1 MKGIHPSIAS
11 HRLNVFSTARPVR
24 QRIRRF
30 HPDRQRIIRNEIDKL
45 LEAGFIRE
53 VSYPDWLANVVV
65 VPKKEGKWR
74 VCVDYTNL
82 NNACPK
88 DSFPLLRIDQ
98 IVDSTSGQGMLSF
111 LDAFSGYHQIPMSPD
126 DEEKTAFITPH
137 DLYCYKVMPF
147 GLKNA
152 GATYQ
157 RLMTKIFKP
166 LIGRSVEVYIDDIVV
181 KRKTR
186 EQHILHLQEV
196 FYLLRKYGMK
206 LNPSKCAFGVSAGK
220 FLGFMVS
227 QRGIE
232 VSPDQVKAVMETPPP
247 RNKKELQRLTDKLVA
262 LGRFIARFTDELRPF
277 FLAIRKAGTHGW
289 TDNCQ
294 NALERI
300 KHCLMHPPI
309 LSSPIPNEKLYM
321 YLAVSEWAINAVL
334 FRCSSPKEQKPVYY
348 VSRALADV
356 ETRYSKMELTALAL
370 RSAAQKL
377 RPYFQAH
384 PVIVLTDQP
393 LRSILHKPDLT
404 GRMLQW
410 AIELSKFGIEFQ
422 PRLSKKGQVMADFVL
437 EYSRRPNQHHESTSR
452 SSGSRVGL
460 LLQSP
465 TGEHLEQA
473 IRLGFST
480 SNNEAE
486 YEVILS
492 GLDLAL
498 ALSVSKLRIY
508 SDSQLVVRHVQKEY
522 EAKDTRMARYLAKVR
537 STLQQFT
544 EWTIEKIKRA
554 DNRHADAL
562 AGIAAS
568 LPIKEAILLP
578 IHVQANP
585 SVAENS
591 TCNTIKANQA
601 DDQEWTYD
609 IAEYL
614 RTGTLPE
621 DPKHAHKIRVQS
633 ARFTLI
639 GGHLYKRSFTGP
651 YLRCLGHSK
660 AQYVLAELH
669 EGICGNHTGGRSLA
683 HRAHSQGYYWPTMK
697 KDATVYVQKCD
708 KCQRYAPIPHMP
720 SAALKSV
727 SGPWPFRAKKF
738 LLVATDYFSKWV
750 EAEAY
755 ASIKDKDVTKFV
767 WKNIVCRFGIPQI
780 IIADNGP
787 QFDSIAFRNFC
798 SELNIWNSYSTPR
811 YPQSNGQAEATNKT
825 LINALKKRLEQAKGK
840 WVEELPGVLWAYR
853 TTPGRPTG
861 NTPFALTYGMD
872 AVIPTEIGLPTT
884 RTDAA
889 KQKDANM
896 ELGRNLDWA
905 DEVRESAAIRM
916 ADYQQRA
923 SAHYN
928 RKVRPK
934 NFKNGTL
941 VLRKVFEN
949 TTEVGAGKFQA
960 NWEGPYIVS
969 KANENGAYHLQKLDG
984 TPLLRPWNVS
994 NLKQYYQ

>member
-1 MKGIHPSIAS
+1 
-11 HRLNVFSTARPVR
+11 
-24 QRIRRF
+24 
-30 HPDRQRIIRNEIDKL
+30 
-45 LEAGFIRE
+45 
-53 VSYPDWLANVVV
+53 
-65 VPKKEGKWR
+65 
-74 VCVDYTNL
+74 
-82 NNACPK
+82 
-88 DSFPLLRIDQ
+88 
-98 IVDSTSGQGMLSF
+98 
-111 LDAFSGYHQIPMSPD
+111 
-126 DEEKTAFITPH
+126 
-137 DLYCYKVMPF
+137 
-147 GLKNA
+147 
-152 GATYQ
+152 
-157 RLMTKIFKP
+157 
-166 LIGRSVEVYIDDIVV
+166 
-181 KRKTR
+181 
-186 EQHILHLQEV
+186 
-196 FYLLRKYGMK
+196 
-206 LNPSKCAFGVSAGK
+206 
-220 FLGFMVS
+220 
-227 QRGIE
+227 
-232 VSPDQVKAVMETPPP
+232 
-247 RNKKELQRLTDKLVA
+247 
-262 LGRFIARFTDELRPF
+262 
-277 FLAIRKAGTHGW
+277 
-289 TDNCQ
+289 
-294 NALERI
+294 
-300 KHCLMHPPI
+300 
-309 LSSPIPNEKLYM
+309 M
-321 YLAVSEWAINAVL
+321 YLAVSEWAISAVL
-334 FRCSSPKEQKPVYY
+334 FRCPSPKEQKPVYY

-410 AIELSKFGIEFQ
+410 AIELSEFGIEFQ

-437 EYSRRPNQHHESTSR
+437 EYSRRPNQHHESSEQEWWTLRVDGASR
-452 SSGSRVGL
+452 SSGSGVGL

-473 IRLGFST
+473 IRLGFSA

-486 YEVILS
+486 YEAILS

-522 EAKDTRMARYLAKVR
+522 EAKDSRMARYLAKVR

-568 LPIKEAILLP
+568 PYQRSHSIA
-578 IHVQANP
+578 H
-585 SVAENS
+585 
-591 TCNTIKANQA
+591 
-601 DDQEWTYD
+601 TY
-609 IAEYL
+609 ASQSL
-614 RTGTLPE
+614 CTLPE
-621 DPKHAHKIRVQS
+621 DPKQAHKIRVQA
-633 ARFTLI
+633 ARFTLMGAPVQAI
-639 GGHLYKRSFTGP
+639 L
-651 YLRCLGHSK
+651 
-660 AQYVLAELH
+660 
-669 EGICGNHTGGRSLA
+669 
-683 HRAHSQGYYWPTMK
+683 HRALSSLSWAFRGP
-697 KDATVYVQKCD
+697 
-708 KCQRYAPIPHMP
+708 P

-727 SGPWPFRAKKF
+727 SGPWPFAQWGMDIVGPLPAAPAQKKF

-798 SELNIWNSYSTPR
+798 SELNIRNSYSTPR

-872 AVIPTEIGLPTT
+872 AVIPTEIGLPTI

-889 KQKDANM
+889 KQKDANT

-905 DEVRESAAIRM
+905 DEVRESASIRM

-928 RKVRPK
+928 RKVRPR

-949 TTEVGAGKFQA
+949 TAEVGAGKFQA

-984 TPLLRPWNVS
+984 TPLLRPWNV
-994 NLKQYYQ
+994 LI

>member
-30 HPDRQRIIRNEIDKL
+30 HPDRQRVIRNEIDKL

-82 NNACPK
+82 NNDVSIRERSVFILTANRSSEIVGFHFRARDALLLGC
-88 DSFPLLRIDQ
+88 LLRI
-98 IVDSTSGQGMLSF
+98 SSN
-111 LDAFSGYHQIPMSPD
+111 
-126 DEEKTAFITPH
+126 PH
-137 DLYCYKVMPF
+137 
-147 GLKNA
+147 
-152 GATYQ
+152 
-157 RLMTKIFKP
+157 
-166 LIGRSVEVYIDDIVV
+166 VYIDDIVV
-181 KRKTR
+181 KSKTR
-186 EQHILHLQEV
+186 EQHIFHLQEV
-196 FYLLRKYGMK
+196 FHLLQKYGMK

-247 RNKKELQRLTDKLVA
+247 RNKKELQRLTGKLVA
-262 LGRFIARFTDELRPF
+262 LGRFIARFTDELRPI

-289 TDNCQ
+289 TDSCQ
-294 NALERI
+294 SALERI
-300 KHCLMHPPI
+300 KHCLMQPPI
-309 LSSPIPNEKLYM
+309 LSSPIPKEKLYM
-321 YLAVSEWAINAVL
+321 YLAVSEWAISAVL
-334 FRCSSPKEQKPVYY
+334 FRCPSPKEQKPIYY
-348 VSRALADV
+348 VSRALAD
-356 ETRYSKMELTALAL
+356 
-370 RSAAQKL
+370 L

-393 LRSILHKPDLT
+393 LRNILHKPDLT

-410 AIELSKFGIEFQ
+410 AIELSEFGIEFQ
-422 PRLSKKGQVMADFVL
+422 PRLAMKGQVMADFVL
-437 EYSRRPNQHHESTSR
+437 EYSRRPSQHDESSKKEWWTLRVDGASR
-452 SSGSRVGL
+452 SSGSGVGL

-465 TGEHLEQA
+465 TGEHVEQA
-473 IRLGFST
+473 IRLGFSA

-486 YEVILS
+486 YEAILS

-508 SDSQLVVRHVQKEY
+508 SDSQLVVKHVQEEY
-522 EAKDTRMARYLAKVR
+522 EAKDARMTRYLAKVR
-537 STLQQFT
+537 DTLQQFT
-544 EWTIEKIKRA
+544 EWAIEKIKRA
-554 DNRHADAL
+554 DNRRADAL

-578 IHVQANP
+578 IHVQTNP
-585 SVAENS
+585 SVAEISN
-591 TCNTIKANQA
+591 CNTIEAPQA
-601 DDQEWTYD
+601 DGREWMYGIT
-609 IAEYL
+609 EYI
-614 RTGTLPE
+614 RTGTLPG
-621 DPKHAHKIRVQS
+621 DLKQAHKVRVQA

-651 YLRCLGHSK
+651 YLRCLGQSE
-660 AQYVLAELH
+660 AQYVFAELH
-669 EGICGNHTGGRSLA
+669 EGICENHSRGRSLA

-697 KDATVYVQKCD
+697 KDAAAYVKKCD

-720 SAALKSV
+720 STTLRSI
-727 SGPWPFRAKKF
+727 SGPWPFAQWGMDIVGPLPAAPAQKKF

-767 WKNIVCRFGIPQI
+767 WKNIICRFGIPQT

-798 SELNIWNSYSTPR
+798 SELNIRNSYSTPR

-825 LINALKKRLEQAKGK
+825 LIIALKKRLEQAKGK

-853 TTPGRPTG
+853 TTLGRPTG
-861 NTPFALTYGMD
+861 NTPFALAYGMD
-872 AVIPTEIGLPTT
+872 AVIPTEIGLPTI

-889 KQKDANM
+889 KQSDANM
-896 ELGRNLDWA
+896 ELGRNLDWT

-928 RKVRPK
+928 RKVRPRA
-934 NFKNGTL
+934 FKNGTL

-969 KANENGAYHLQKLDG
+969 KASSNGAYHLQKLDG
-984 TPLLRPWNVS
+984 TSLLRPWNVS